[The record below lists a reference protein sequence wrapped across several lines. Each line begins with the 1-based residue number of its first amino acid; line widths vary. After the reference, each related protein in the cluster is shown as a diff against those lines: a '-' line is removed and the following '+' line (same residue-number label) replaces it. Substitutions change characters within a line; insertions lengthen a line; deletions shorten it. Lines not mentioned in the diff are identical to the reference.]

1 MPRKAAL
8 RVSGNAIDE
17 PNVIIP
23 LASSFN
29 ERGIAGYTHSVTN
42 SEDQR
47 KINCYYELAKNA
59 LTGKGTLTL
68 SKRPGVT
75 IGTGTYGTSAQTSYL
90 VLNTLFGAQIVHAVF
105 YLVSGDV
112 KVSSETSTATILSP
126 ATSPNVY
133 PSFVD
138 ITAISNV
145 HNAVLQL
152 TGTGTHRVFFATM
165 ANVSIG
171 GAWTEIVD
179 ADFTGMSHRGKM
191 EHIDGFAFILNDQ
204 NLIVNSDTN
213 SLANWTA
220 NNFLAK
226 QIRQDRAIGLM
237 RLGNQ
242 LIACGDE
249 TSEIFFNNGNT
260 TGSPLGRLPHLH
272 AKIGLVPT
280 VGVISTT
287 TARGG
292 THYYATIEKRL
303 YFVGRRSGGG
313 SQSVSATGLSPSVG
327 VFAYDGQN
335 FEKVSTPY
343 IDKILSEKY
352 NSIYSV
358 NAIGFNGVGGVA
370 INITAPGVSPQRFYV
385 FFPDWKE
392 WFEWTSEVF
401 SPINS
406 GEQYLGLGS
415 LQHKLYSFAGTDKW
429 QDDTTSYAWST
440 QFKLP
445 TNGSSLKFMP
455 MYGVDADTDASAN
468 SLDVNISTN
477 DCVSFTS
484 LGSID
489 QTQDRKVLF
498 GGGSFRK
505 AHIRLGN
512 TNARPSRI
520 HNFLAR
526 IE

>member
-8 RVSGNAIDE
+8 RASGAIDE
-17 PNVIIP
+17 PNLILP
-23 LASSFN
+23 LATSIN
-29 ERGIAGYTHSVTN
+29 ERGVAGYTHSVTN

-47 KINCYYELAKNA
+47 KINCFYEFAKNS
-59 LTGKGTLTL
+59 LTAKGTLTL

-75 IGTGTYGTSAQTSYL
+75 IGSGTYGTSAQTAYL
-90 VLNTLFGAQIVHAVF
+90 VLNTLRGAEIAHAVF
-105 YLVSGDV
+105 YLVSGDA
-112 KVSSETSTATILSP
+112 KVSSESAMATILSP
-126 ATSPNVY
+126 ATNLY

-145 HNAVLQL
+145 QNAVLQL

-165 ANVSIG
+165 ANVVTG

-179 ADFTGMSHRGKM
+179 ADFTTLGHRGKM
-191 EHIDGFAFILNDQ
+191 EHMDGFAFILTDQ

-220 NNFLAK
+220 NAFLAK
-226 QIRQDRAIGLM
+226 QIRQDRPIGLM

-260 TGSPLGRLPHLH
+260 TGSPLGRLAHLH
-272 AKIGLVPT
+272 SRIGLVPT

-292 THYYATIEKRL
+292 THYYATVEKRL

-313 SQSVSATGLSPSVG
+313 SQSVSAAGLSPSVG

-335 FEKVSTPY
+335 FEKVSNQY
-343 IDKILSEKY
+343 VDKILSEKY
-352 NSIYSV
+352 NSIYAVSPL
-358 NAIGFNGVGGVA
+358 GFSGVSGVS
-370 INITAPGVSPQRFYV
+370 ICLTAPGVSPARWLV
-385 FFPDWKE
+385 FFPDWRE
-392 WFEWTSEVF
+392 WFEWTSTVF

-429 QDDTTSYAWST
+429 QDDTTSYACST
-440 QFKLP
+440 QFRLP

-455 MYGVDADTDASAN
+455 MYGVDADTDSTTN
-468 SLDVNISTN
+468 DLTIEIST
-477 DCVSFTS
+477 DDSQTFST
-484 LGSID
+484 LGTIPLN
-489 QTQDRKVLF
+489 QDRKVLF

-505 AHIRLGN
+505 AHIRLSN
-512 TNARPSRI
+512 TNARPVRI
-520 HNFLAR
+520 HNWLAR

>member
-1 MPRKAAL
+1 MDPLFSGERLVMRKAAL
-8 RVSGNAIDE
+8 RASGAIDE

-29 ERGIAGYTHSVTN
+29 ERGIAGFTHSVTN

-75 IGTGTYGTSAQTSYL
+75 LGTGTYGTFAQTSYL
-90 VLNTLFGAQIVHAVF
+90 VLNTLRGGDIAHAVF
-105 YLVSGDV
+105 YLVSRDA
-112 KVSSETSTATILSP
+112 KVSSETSTGTILSP
-126 ATSPNVY
+126 ATNLY

-145 HNAVLQL
+145 QNAVIQL

-165 ANVSIG
+165 ANVVTG

-179 ADFTGMSHRGKM
+179 ADFTTLGHRGKM
-191 EHIDGFAFILNDQ
+191 EHIDGFAFILTDL

-220 NNFLAK
+220 SNFLAK
-226 QIRQDRAIGLM
+226 QIRQDRAVGLM

-242 LIACGDE
+242 LLACGDE
-249 TSEIFFNNGNT
+249 TSEVFFNNGNT
-260 TGSPLGRLPHLH
+260 TGSPLGRLAHLH
-272 AKIGLVPT
+272 ARIGLVPT

-327 VFAYDGQN
+327 
-335 FEKVSTPY
+335 
-343 IDKILSEKY
+343 
-352 NSIYSV
+352 
-358 NAIGFNGVGGVA
+358 
-370 INITAPGVSPQRFYV
+370 
-385 FFPDWKE
+385 
-392 WFEWTSEVF
+392 
-401 SPINS
+401 
-406 GEQYLGLGS
+406 
-415 LQHKLYSFAGTDKW
+415 
-429 QDDTTSYAWST
+429 
-440 QFKLP
+440 
-445 TNGSSLKFMP
+445 
-455 MYGVDADTDASAN
+455 
-468 SLDVNISTN
+468 
-477 DCVSFTS
+477 
-484 LGSID
+484 
-489 QTQDRKVLF
+489 
-498 GGGSFRK
+498 
-505 AHIRLGN
+505 
-512 TNARPSRI
+512 
-520 HNFLAR
+520 
-526 IE
+526 